1 MRDVNIYKIDF
12 TLAIKTQLDY
22 GEFISLDIEND
33 FQFYNIEVTEI
44 SDNASFDFFCKWTII

>member
-12 TLAIKTQLDY
+12 SLAIKTQLDY

-44 SDNASFDFFCKWTII
+44 SDNASFDFFVNGL